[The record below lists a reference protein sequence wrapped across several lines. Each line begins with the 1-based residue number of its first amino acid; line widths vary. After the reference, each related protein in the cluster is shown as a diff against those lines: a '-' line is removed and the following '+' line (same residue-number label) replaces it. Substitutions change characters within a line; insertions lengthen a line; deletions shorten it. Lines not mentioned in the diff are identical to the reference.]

1 MQNSEFYVEVISRQ
15 RSLYRVE
22 AEDAD
27 MAERIA
33 AARWQ
38 KGDPSDAQGYDGYE
52 LEGVRAS
59 PAPDDDRRFQ
69 DDEIILR
76 FIREREQLLMKLGG
90 SLTTLSPNDAVSA
103 AQAARDLG
111 LAGPESGSS
120 AIARASEALERLCV
134 RKQLVWFEKPRLRA
148 GERGDIRL
156 YCTPDYLEALSDS
169 VSGAL
174 TERFA
179 ETA

>member
-1 MQNSEFYVEVISRQ
+1 MQTSEFYVEVIARQ

-22 AEDAD
+22 AVDGD
-27 MAERIA
+27 TAERLA

-38 KGDPSDAQGYDGYE
+38 RGDSSDTRGYDWCE
-52 LEGVRAS
+52 LDGVRAS
-59 PAPDDDRRFQ
+59 PAPDSDRRFQ
-69 DDEIILR
+69 DEELILR
-76 FIREREQLLMKLGG
+76 FIREREHLLMKLGG
-90 SLTTLSPNDAVSA
+90 SLTSLSLNDAISA

-111 LAGPESGSS
+111 LTGPDSSGP
-120 AIARASEALERLCV
+120 AIARASEALERLCDK
-134 RKQLVWFEKPRLRA
+134 KQLIWFEKPRVRA

-174 TERFA
+174 VGHMV
-179 ETA
+179 ET